1 VYHSDARNIL
11 SEFNAVNV
19 PLIFVIKIMITRKE
33 IKVIESLSQFFKGSK
48 AIVHSSNI
56 KTVTIVM
63 PIAHKNSSVT
73 AFLLGFGN
81 VPIYKVLTVFVMN
94 TTVRF

>member
-11 SEFNAVNV
+11 SEFNAVDV
-19 PLIFVIKIMITRKE
+19 PLIFVVKIMITRKE

-56 KTVTIVM
+56 KTVAIVM
-63 PIAHKNSSVT
+63 PIAHKNSCVT
-73 AFLLGFGN
+73 TFLLGFGN
-81 VPIYKVLTVFVMN
+81 VPIYKIFTILIM
-94 TTVRF
+94 R

>member
-11 SEFNAVNV
+11 SEFNAMDV
-19 PLIFVIKIMITRKE
+19 PLIFVVKIMITRKE
-33 IKVIESLSQFFKGSK
+33 IKLIESLSQFFKGPK

-56 KTVTIVM
+56 ETVAIVM

-73 AFLLGFGN
+73 TFLLGFSN
-81 VPIYKVLTVFVMN
+81 VPVYKFFAVLIMY

>member
-11 SEFNAVNV
+11 SEFNAVDV
-19 PLIFVIKIMITRKE
+19 PLIFVVKIMITRKE

-56 KTVTIVM
+56 KTVAIVM
-63 PIAHKNSSVT
+63 PITHKNSSVT
-73 AFLLGFGN
+73 SFLLGLGN
-81 VPIYKVLTVFVMN
+81 VPIHKVFAVFVVY
-94 TTVRF
+94 TTV